1 MPIVESSY
9 KGPPFYYFNKH
20 AETII
25 PSLFRKING
34 VDYTREK
41 LETPDDDF
49 LNVDWIRNSNSRLL
63 VISHGLEGGSDRH
76 YITALAK
83 IFSKEGWDIAAW
95 NNRTCNGEINRTIK
109 LYHHAAS
116 YDIRTVVDYAL
127 ETGGYDEICLAG
139 ISMGGGQTLRYMGQ
153 GNEFPLPEEVKKAVA
168 ISAPCF
174 LPESAETLYSPSNR
188 IYEQRFLK
196 KLIGKIKAKASQ
208 FPEINIEGIDQ
219 LKTLKEFDNR
229 YSGPLNGFENADG
242 FYEYC
247 NPYPFMANID
257 RPTLIINAL
266 NDPLL
271 KGKCYPYEMIEANE
285 HLFLETPERG
295 GHVGFAM
302 WGSEFTYSEKRTFD
316 FLSKSLEEFQ
326 SL

>member
-1 MPIVESSY
+1 MPIVESRY

-25 PSLFRKING
+25 PSLFRKIKG
-34 VDYTREK
+34 VNYTREK

-49 LNVDWIRNSNSRLL
+49 LNVDWIRNGNKRLL

-76 YITALAK
+76 YVTALAK
-83 IFSKEGWDIAAW
+83 IFSQAGWDIAAW

-127 ETGGYDEICLAG
+127 QTGSYEEVCLAG
-139 ISMGGGQTLRYMGQ
+139 ISMGGGQTLRYLGQ
-153 GNEFPLPEEVKKAVA
+153 GDEFPLPAEVKKAVA

-174 LPESAETLYSPSNR
+174 LPESAETLYDPSNR

-196 KLIGKIKAKASQ
+196 KLIVKIKAKAEQ
-208 FPEINIEGIDQ
+208 FPEIDITGIDD
-219 LKTLKEFDNR
+219 LKTLREFDNR
-229 YSGPLNGFENADG
+229 YSGPLNGFEDSTG

-247 NPYPFMANID
+247 NPYPFIAKID

-271 KGKCYPYEMIEANE
+271 IGRCYPYEMAEMNKYIY
-285 HLFLETPERG
+285 LETPKRG
-295 GHVGFAM
+295 GHVGFAL
-302 WGSEFTYSEKRTFD
+302 WNSEFTYSEKRTFE
-316 FLSKSLEEFQ
+316 FLNSIGS
-326 SL
+326 